1 MFVIRVKVL
10 REIKVFAVVFQL
22 PYQTREVLDLIGG
35 LNMFYRSNS
44 HVPLV

>member
-22 PYQTREVLDLIGG
+22 TYQAHEVLDLIGG
-35 LNMFYRSNS
+35 VNM
-44 HVPLV
+44 